1 MTLFFS
7 ISNSV
12 TQEDWEK
19 VYEETLFL
27 ADKLDLA
34 DWGKFFY
41 KGVRHYAYCKV
52 KERTEVEFGEK
63 KLFWQSCSEY
73 YNISGRN
80 YFRLNRVLN
89 NKYNENAG
97 PAILRC
103 IDSYTNLNSECL
115 KNQTNYDYCEIWG
128 GNYYIKVLAILCL
141 LEGRLKEK
149 VFIYGEVGKE
159 DFEAAVRIANR
170 YLKEP
175 IEVSARCDYKRMYE
189 IVKTID
195 IPDEEKLNLMENA
208 YLGEIDLNYKTFIE
222 SKFDKTAIKRF
233 WENKFKDFDV
243 KDDESKDA
251 IKSYLAHG
259 FDFKDLFTYI
269 PLARTKEECLKLL
282 ELTIE
287 TAHSNCYF
295 NELELTRDPK
305 DDRVRY
311 LPPEFIRSLFGADSK
326 ITIGN
331 YTFEDLVNELSKYFG
346 EQIDVRNF
354 LKGKIKDE
362 DEEAHI
368 SSLKEVSAKNDDS
381 CYSKEERKCDIFRYG
396 QIIHYKTGDTISS
409 FYLSEIKKV
418 VKANKEKLDDEEL
431 KEIEKKEP
439 LEQIYDLIDMNS
451 HFSVRDIDWRHAID
465 YFSTH
470 SDAIKRYY
478 PLFRMKPEFFSAEE
492 DIAKALFLNDEFFD
506 FCKGL

>member
-7 ISNSV
+7 ISNSL
-12 TQEDWEK
+12 TQEEWEK

-27 ADKLDLA
+27 ADKIDLA

-63 KLFWQSCSEY
+63 KRFWQACSEY

-80 YFRLNRVLN
+80 YFSLTRVLN
-89 NKYNENAG
+89 NKYNKNAG
-97 PAILRC
+97 PAILHC

-115 KNQTNYDYCEIWG
+115 KNQTNYNYCEIWG
-128 GNYYIKVLAILCL
+128 GNYYIRILAILCL
-141 LEGRLKEK
+141 LESRLKEK
-149 VFIYGEVGKE
+149 IFIYGDVDKE
-159 DFEAAVRIANR
+159 ACEDAVSIANKH
-170 YLKEP
+170 LKEP
-175 IEVSARCDYKRMYE
+175 IGVPARCDYKMLYE

-208 YLGEIDLNYKTFIE
+208 YLGEIDLNYKSFIE
-222 SKFDKTAIKRF
+222 ARFDKASI
-233 WENKFKDFDV
+233 NKFWKIRFKGCDIRDIEF
-243 KDDESKDA
+243 KDA
-251 IKSYLAHG
+251 LKSYLSYG

-269 PLARTKEECLKLL
+269 PLARTKDECLKLL

-311 LPPEFIRSLFGADSK
+311 LPPEFIHSLFGADSK

-331 YTFEDLVNELSKYFG
+331 YTFEELVKELSKYFG

-354 LKGKIKDE
+354 LKGK
-362 DEEAHI
+362 
-368 SSLKEVSAKNDDS
+368 N
-381 CYSKEERKCDIFRYG
+381 
-396 QIIHYKTGDTISS
+396 TISIV
-409 FYLSEIKKV
+409 LRKLCIIKLV
-418 VKANKEKLDDEEL
+418 
-431 KEIEKKEP
+431 IQCP
-439 LEQIYDLIDMNS
+439 
-451 HFSVRDIDWRHAID
+451 
-465 YFSTH
+465 
-470 SDAIKRYY
+470 
-478 PLFRMKPEFFSAEE
+478 PLFLTK
-492 DIAKALFLNDEFFD
+492 
-506 FCKGL
+506 